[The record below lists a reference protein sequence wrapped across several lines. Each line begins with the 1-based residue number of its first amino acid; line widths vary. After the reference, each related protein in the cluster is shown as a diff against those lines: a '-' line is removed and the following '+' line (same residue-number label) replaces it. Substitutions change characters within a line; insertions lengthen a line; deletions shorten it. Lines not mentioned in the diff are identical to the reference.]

1 MRRAAA
7 IVLLLL
13 AGAALFADLLAPA
26 PFDVQYRDFSNAAPS
41 RQFPLGTDELG
52 RDRLS
57 RLLHGARISLVMAPA
72 AALGATLLA
81 ALIGIGAGLAGGWME
96 KTIMLAAD
104 LFLSL
109 PWMFLLL
116 SMRAVLPLNTSPI
129 VSLAITFA
137 LLSLLGW
144 AGPSRVVRAAV
155 KAVANSGYML
165 QARASGVGH
174 ARLIFFH
181 ILPNLKA
188 VMRAQFWISMPVF
201 ILAEANLSLLGLGVS
216 EPLPSLGTLLRDLE
230 NYSAIGARPW
240 MLAPAG
246 FLLAVMIC
254 LQALLPAQEGAR

>member
-7 IVLLLL
+7 IVLGLL
-13 AGAALFADLLAPA
+13 AGAALFAGLLAPE
-26 PFDVQYRDFSNAAPS
+26 PFDMQFREFPNAAPS
-41 RQFPLGTDELG
+41 RQFLLGTDDLG

-57 RLLHGARISLVMAPA
+57 RLLYGARVSMVMAPA
-72 AALGATLLA
+72 AALGATLIA
-81 ALIGIGAGLAGGWME
+81 ALIGIGAGLAGGWVE
-96 KTIMLAAD
+96 ATVMLAAD

-155 KAVANSGYML
+155 TAVGHSGYVL
-165 QARASGVGH
+165 QARASGIAGL
-174 ARLIFFH
+174 RLVLFYV
-181 ILPNLKA
+181 LPNLKA
-188 VMRAQFWISMPVF
+188 VMRAQFWISVPVF
-201 ILAEANLSLLGLGVS
+201 ILAEANLSLLGLGVA
-216 EPLPSLGTLLRDLE
+216 EPLPSLGTMLRELE

-254 LQALLPAQEGAR
+254 LQAVLPAQEGVR

>member
-7 IVLLLL
+7 IVFIAL
-13 AGAALFADLLAPA
+13 AGAALFAGLLAPA
-26 PFDVQYRDFSNAAPS
+26 PFDMQYRDFPSAAPS

-57 RLLHGARISLVMAPA
+57 RLLYGARVSLTMAPA

-96 KTIMLAAD
+96 KTVMLSAD

-129 VSLAITFA
+129 LSLAITFG

-155 KAVANSGYML
+155 KAVASSGYLL
-165 QARASGVGH
+165 QARASGVGR
-174 ARLIFFH
+174 ARLVFFH
-181 ILPNLKA
+181 VLPNLKA

-201 ILAEANLSLLGLGVS
+201 ILAEANLSLLGLGVA
-216 EPLPSLGTLLRDLE
+216 EPLPSLGTMLRELE

-254 LQALLPAQEGAR
+254 LQTLLPAQEGAR

>member
-1 MRRAAA
+1 MKRAAT
-7 IVLLLL
+7 IVLGLL
-13 AGAALFADLLAPA
+13 AGAALFAGLLAPA
-26 PFDVQYRDFSNAAPS
+26 PFDMQFRDFPNAAPC

-72 AALGATLLA
+72 AALGATLIA

-96 KTIMLAAD
+96 KSAMLAAD

-116 SMRAVLPLNTSPI
+116 SMRAVLPLNTSP
-129 VSLAITFA
+129 VMSLAITFA

-144 AGPSRVVRAAV
+144 AGPARVVRAAV
-155 KAVANSGYML
+155 KAVGSSGYL
-165 QARASGVGH
+165 IQARASGIGR
-174 ARLIFFH
+174 ARLVFFH
-181 ILPNLKA
+181 VLPNLKA
-188 VMRAQFWISMPVF
+188 VMRAQFWISVPVF

-216 EPLPSLGTLLRDLE
+216 EPLPSLGTLLRELE
-230 NYSAIGARPW
+230 NYSAIGSRPW
-240 MLAPAG
+240 MLVPAG

>member
-7 IVLLLL
+7 VVLMLL
-13 AGAALFADLLAPA
+13 AGAALFAGLLAPA
-26 PFDVQYRDFSNAAPS
+26 PFDMQYRDFPGAEPS
-41 RQFPLGTDELG
+41 RRFPLGTDELG

-57 RLLHGARISLVMAPA
+57 RLLYGARVSLMMAPA

-81 ALIGIGAGLAGGWME
+81 SLIGILAGLAGGWME

-129 VSLAITFA
+129 VSLGITFA

-155 KAVANSGYML
+155 KAVDSSGYLL
-165 QARASGVGH
+165 QARASGVGR
-174 ARLIFFH
+174 ARLVIFH
-181 ILPNLKA
+181 VLPNLKA

-201 ILAEANLSLLGLGVS
+201 ILAEANLSLLGLGVA
-216 EPLPSLGTLLRDLE
+216 EPLPSLGTLLRELE
-230 NYSAIGARPW
+230 NYAAIGTHPW

-254 LQALLPAQEGAR
+254 LQAVLPAQEGAR